1 MSIIQLKEANCK
13 NCYKCIRHCD
23 VKSITFHDDQAHILE
38 DECVL
43 CGKCTLICPQNAKQ
57 IESDVQ
63 KVCSMIDRGEKVYAS
78 VAPSFIAALPEG
90 ATFASLSSAMKR
102 LGFAGI
108 EETAIG
114 ATAVSEEYAAL
125 AEKGKMPNLIT
136 TCCPTVNLLVEKYFP
151 DLLDQLAPVP
161 SPAVAHAR
169 MLRQAH
175 GDDIRVVFVGPCISK
190 KYETQQSGVIDAV
203 LMYDELRE
211 WLRRAGVAAGGAE
224 DPAALEMHHTISRV
238 YPVPGGILKTIPSE
252 KRARYKS
259 VAVDGLDRCI
269 QTLKDIREHHITGYI
284 LEMSSCVN
292 SCVGGPGM
300 KEHSTPFLM
309 SKDAVYTFSRK
320 DNGGEMPPSEK
331 VQVGPRR

>member
-1 MSIIQLKEANCK
+1 M
-13 NCYKCIRHCD
+13 
-23 VKSITFHDDQAHILE
+23 
-38 DECVL
+38 
-43 CGKCTLICPQNAKQ
+43 
-57 IESDVQ
+57 
-63 KVCSMIDRGEKVYAS
+63 
-78 VAPSFIAALPEG
+78 
-90 ATFASLSSAMKR
+90 
-102 LGFAGI
+102 
-108 EETAIG
+108 
-114 ATAVSEEYAAL
+114 
-125 AEKGKMPNLIT
+125 
-136 TCCPTVNLLVEKYFP
+136 NLLVEKYFP

-190 KYETQQSGVIDAV
+190 KYEAQQSGMIDAV

-211 WLRRAGVAAGGAE
+211 WLRREGVAAGGAE

-259 VAVDGLDRCI
+259 VAVDGLNRCI

-309 SKDAVYTFSRK
+309 SKDAVYNFSRK

>member
-190 KYETQQSGVIDAV
+190 KNEVQQSGVIDAV
-203 LMYDELRE
+203 LMYRGNGCAGRA
-211 WLRRAGVAAGGAE
+211 WQRAARRIPPRWKCTTPSAVCIPC
-224 DPAALEMHHTISRV
+224 PAASSRPFPQRSAPGTSQWRWMGWTAASRRLRISA
-238 YPVPGGILKTIPSE
+238 S
-252 KRARYKS
+252 
-259 VAVDGLDRCI
+259 
-269 QTLKDIREHHITGYI
+269 ITSPAI
-284 LEMSSCVN
+284 SW
-292 SCVGGPGM
+292 
-300 KEHSTPFLM
+300 
-309 SKDAVYTFSRK
+309 R
-320 DNGGEMPPSEK
+320 
-331 VQVGPRR
+331 